1 MLGGWVICHFGADHT
16 RAWGSF
22 LVGKPAH
29 SRCKEGTGQRRQPGG
44 GGRSVTAIPS
54 SAQSPAP
61 RCLIQAPCPLLWVRS
76 TNGTTSRKSEV
87 SERRVRPTQGCPRGA
102 TPTRPQPTEGPGTR
116 LVPARTPPSL
126 HREPCSPAA
135 FSPGP

>member
-1 MLGGWVICHFGADHT
+1 MEVGLSVTLEPIIPGLGGLFGLENQLILDA
-16 RAWGSF
+16 RREWGKGDSQGAGAAA
-22 LVGKPAH
+22 LWPV
-29 SRCKEGTGQRRQPGG
+29 
-44 GGRSVTAIPS
+44 PS

-61 RCLIQAPCPLLWVRS
+61 RCLIQAPCPLLCVRS
-76 TNGTTSRKSEV
+76 ANGTTSRKSEA

-102 TPTRPQPTEGPGTR
+102 TPTWPQPTEGPGTH

-126 HREPCSPAA
+126 HRELCSPAA

>member
-1 MLGGWVICHFGADHT
+1 MEAGLSVTLELIIPGLGGLSWLENQLILDARRERGKGDSQGAGAAAL
-16 RAWGSF
+16 RP
-22 LVGKPAH
+22 V
-29 SRCKEGTGQRRQPGG
+29 
-44 GGRSVTAIPS
+44 PS

-61 RCLIQAPCPLLWVRS
+61 RCLIQAPCPLLWVHS
-76 TNGTTSRKSEV
+76 TNGTTSRKSEA
-87 SERRVRPTQGCPRGA
+87 SERRVRPAQGCPRGA